1 MTSIDETAHT
11 MFGMGRMNPMT
22 LLQTM
27 REIKNILDLFK
38 RKADEAADSVESTF
52 NFTGQHTD
60 IAAVSETG
68 SLNASV
74 IESIPDDTIR
84 KNTVNTY
91 VDAMK
96 DGYLEYNAE
105 TRIFELTY
113 KGQAHINSEEFIRQ
127 FEKDQL
133 GNIAANKA
141 RIELKGDASDLNAFR
156 FTNSIDLNHLAHSD
170 PAMYKR
176 VQEYFRECEKYGFVD
191 ISCGHCNA
199 HK

>member
-1 MTSIDETAHT
+1 
-11 MFGMGRMNPMT
+11 
-22 LLQTM
+22 M

-68 SLNASV
+68 NLNASV

-91 VDAMK
+91 VDAIK

-105 TRIFELTY
+105 TRIFELTD

-133 GNIAANKA
+133 GEIAANKA
-141 RIELKGDASDLNAFR
+141 ILPCTSVFRSISASAKNTGLWIFPLPGLQHRQINATIF
-156 FTNSIDLNHLAHSD
+156 
-170 PAMYKR
+170 
-176 VQEYFRECEKYGFVD
+176 
-191 ISCGHCNA
+191 
-199 HK
+199 